1 MVGGG
6 PFGMR
11 PGQWTD
17 DTSMALCLAESL
29 VEKGEFDALDQMN
42 RYTNWWLWGYQSSTG
57 ECFDIGGT
65 VRQALERFQRTGDP
79 FAGSTDR
86 RSAGNGSLMRLAPV
100 VLFAFPDIE
109 RVAHLAAESSRTTHA
124 AVEAV
129 ECCQLFGV
137 LLAKALN
144 GEPRDAL
151 NACDILPLSEPNVIS
166 IAKASY
172 LSKPAEPDPVRRVL
186 PKGVFPERISARTLA
201 SISIQTRAPPVSG

>member
-1 MVGGG
+1 
-6 PFGMR
+6 
-11 PGQWTD
+11 
-17 DTSMALCLAESL
+17 
-29 VEKGEFDALDQMN
+29 
-42 RYTNWWLWGYQSSTG
+42 
-57 ECFDIGGT
+57 
-65 VRQALERFQRTGDP
+65 
-79 FAGSTDR
+79 
-86 RSAGNGSLMRLAPV
+86 MRLAPV

-172 LSKPAEPDPVRRVL
+172 LSKPAEVIVGSGYCVASLEAALWCFHRTTSFKGAVL
-186 PKGVFPERISARTLA
+186 EAANLGDDADTTAAIVGQIAGAHYGVSAIPEGWRKKLQNRAEIDALARALHARASKKG
-201 SISIQTRAPPVSG
+201 G